1 MAISATVIGAGCL
14 GRAAH
19 RGSLGADV
27 RDAGG
32 GAVEK
37 WVDAPNSGHFKDFS
51 TGTMLMKYIEVLKDG
66 G

>member
-1 MAISATVIGAGCL
+1 MAISATVIGPGCL

-27 RDAGG
+27 RVAGG

-37 WVDAPNSGHFKDFS
+37 WVDAPKSGQRFFNGDNAD
-51 TGTMLMKYIEVLKDG
+51 EVLPSSNLT
-66 G
+66 